1 MTTHAEL
8 VDDGRAIRLAL
19 RRDTRR
25 VYSRPRMQIQTRLP
39 VQKSCEIRMRRVG
52 NRDEGRREGSKDNSV
67 RPSQAHR
74 GWVRGAIGR
83 PHETTKG
90 VFL

>member
-19 RRDTRR
+19 RRNTRR

-39 VQKSCEIRMRRVG
+39 VQKSCKIRMRRVG
-52 NRDEGRREGSKDNSV
+52 NRDEGRREDSKDNSA
-67 RPSQAHR
+67 RPSHR
-74 GWVRGAIGR
+74 GRVRGAIGR